1 VTSDRA
7 PAEMLAQTPARAARA
22 VAVEGLRERF
32 PHVPLW
38 FGQHTGRFWALV
50 QVHGYPRLVEAI
62 TPQEL
67 ATAISEPQ
75 GWPWPQG

>member
-1 VTSDRA
+1 MPVERLTPPPEGA
-7 PAEMLAQTPARAARA
+7 AQT
-22 VAVEGLRERF
+22 VAVEALRERF

-50 QVHGYPRLVEAI
+50 QVHGFPRLVEAI
-62 TPQEL
+62 TAQEL

-75 GWPWPQG
+75 RWPWP